1 VEPVQTPRIFSNRY
15 ELTHLI
21 ARGGMAQ
28 VYRARD
34 RLLDRPVAIKVLF
47 PELSVDRAF
56 VERFRREAQAAA
68 NLSHPN
74 IVPVFDW
81 GEDGGT
87 YFIVMEF
94 VDGQPLS
101 AILRST
107 GTLPPA
113 RVADVGANVAAALSY
128 AHRHGVIH
136 RDVKPGN
143 VLITEDQQVKVTD
156 FGIAR
161 AVNTEES
168 LTQTGAVMGTATYF
182 SPEQAEGVGV
192 DARSDIYSL
201 GVVLYEMVAGR
212 PPFLGDTPVAVASKH
227 VRDHPPRLRD
237 LAPTV
242 PPALEAVI
250 MKAMAKSPSDRYATA
265 DDVRADLVRFSE
277 GRSVVAGDPGATGVM
292 AVGGAT
298 TTSVIGAVDTT
309 QALAVDDEDD
319 DEQARRRRTR
329 WLVAILVLLLV
340 ALGVIAYFLV
350 RELSGGSFPMPNV
363 VGEPQATAVATL
375 RAKGLTVATPVQKPS
390 TRTAGTVLSTTP
402 PATRSVTSGDRVRL
416 TVSAGKGPVKT
427 VKVPD
432 VVGSGLAG
440 AKTRLTRTHLKYTVT
455 FVASTKPA
463 TTVVKQTPAAGAV
476 VKQGTTVKLTVAAP
490 SSSIT
495 VPNVAG
501 YTTTQARGTL
511 SAHTLT
517 PGNVSYA
524 CSSTFGKGVVAATTP
539 RAGAKVAKGT
549 TVVISVSTGPCQA
562 SVPSVVGSSLAAAK
576 ATLTGAGFANVTS
589 TTSTA
594 CSPSQN
600 GTVTKQTPGA
610 GVTVSTGQTIALS
623 VCSAT
628 PASTTTTNAQASVP
642 RVVGLTLTAA
652 KQALATKGFAKVTST
667 TSTSCPPNTK
677 GKVTK
682 QTPGVGATA
691 STSQTV
697 TLTVCSAS

>member
-1 VEPVQTPRIFSNRY
+1 VEPVQTPRVFSNRY

-87 YFIVMEF
+87 YFIVMEY

-101 AILRST
+101 AVLRAA

-113 RVADVGANVAAALSY
+113 RVADVGGHVAAALSY

-227 VRDHPPRLRD
+227 VRDHPPRLRE
-237 LAPTV
+237 LAPMV

-250 MKAMAKSPSDRYATA
+250 MKAMAKSPADRYATA
-265 DDVRADLVRFSE
+265 DDLRADLVRFSE
-277 GRSVVAGDPGATGVM
+277 GRAVVAGDPGATGVLG
-292 AVGGAT
+292 AVGATEAVAAAGA
-298 TTSVIGAVDTT
+298 T
-309 QALAVDDEDD
+309 QALPMDEEPDA
-319 DEQARRRRTR
+319 DEEARRRRTR
-329 WLVAILVLLLV
+329 WLVAILVVLLV
-340 ALGVIAYFLV
+340 ALGIIAYFLV
-350 RELSGGSFPMPNV
+350 KDLGGGSFPMPNV
-363 VGEPQATAVATL
+363 VGDQQATAVATL
-375 RAKGLTVATPVQKPS
+375 RAKGLVVGAPVKHSSTKAT
-390 TRTAGTVLSTTP
+390 GTVLATTP
-402 PATRSVTSGDRVRL
+402 PATHSVKSGDKVTL
-416 TVSAGKGPVKT
+416 TVSSGQGPVKT
-427 VKVPD
+427 VKVPN

-463 TTVVKQTPAAGAV
+463 TTVVKQTPGANAV
-476 VKQGTTVKLTVAAP
+476 VDQGTTVKLTVAAP

-501 YTTTQARGTL
+501 YSTTQARGTL

-517 PGNVSYA
+517 PGSVSYV
-524 CSSTFGKGVVAATTP
+524 CSSSFGKGVVAATTP

-549 TVVISVSTGPCQA
+549 TVGISVSTGPCQA
-562 SVPSVVGSSLAAAK
+562 SVPNVVGSSLSAAK
-576 ATLTGAGFANVTS
+576 GALTGAGFSNVASNTS
-589 TTSTA
+589 TS

-600 GTVTKQTPGA
+600 GTVIKQTPGA
-610 GVTVSTGQTIALS
+610 GTSVSTG
-623 VCSAT
+623 
-628 PASTTTTNAQASVP
+628 
-642 RVVGLTLTAA
+642 
-652 KQALATKGFAKVTST
+652 
-667 TSTSCPPNTK
+667 
-677 GKVTK
+677 
-682 QTPGVGATA
+682 
-691 STSQTV
+691 QTV
-697 TLTVCSAS
+697 TLTVCSATPPTTTTTTSPTTSSTTTTSGTGTPPTT